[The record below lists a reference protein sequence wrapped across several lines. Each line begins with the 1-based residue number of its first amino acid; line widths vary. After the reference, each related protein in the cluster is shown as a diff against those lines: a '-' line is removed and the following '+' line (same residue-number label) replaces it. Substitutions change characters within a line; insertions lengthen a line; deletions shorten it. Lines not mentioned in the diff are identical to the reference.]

1 MDSKLDSLFRT
12 TFQPT
17 QQTDTWQGIRREEPH
32 DDREQNHPKKESEK
46 DEFGDDEATLSV
58 QALHEFLKNILTQA
72 GEKMPATLAQTI
84 PDDELDGPRQIDP
97 ASAHAALAYQN
108 TARHTPGQRIDFS
121 ERLPAAASAPSG
133 PAITLSAEELR
144 IIHKLIDDIE
154 ALGQRGIGAIPLI
167 PAESFLRSLALGVEA
182 ATAKTLS

>member
-12 TFQPT
+12 TFQPA

-32 DDREQNHPKKESEK
+32 NDQQKKHSRKEQHD
-46 DEFGDDEATLSV
+46 DEFGDDQATLSV
-58 QALHEFLKNILTQA
+58 QALHEFLKNILAQA
-72 GEKMPATLAQTI
+72 GEKMPAQIAQTI
-84 PDDELDGPRQIDP
+84 PEDELDGDPRP
-97 ASAHAALAYQN
+97 YNEASAHAARAYQN

-121 ERLPAAASAPSG
+121 ERPAGAAETPTG

-144 IIHKLIDDIE
+144 IIHSLIDDIE

-167 PAESFLRSLALGVEA
+167 PAGSFLQSLVLGVKSA
-182 ATAKTLS
+182 SG